1 MKATVWVHRDDV
13 GWTVTHSFEDD
24 SQGGDTFEACSD
36 RGAALKEGRARA
48 QFLLAHE
55 PRITEV
61 DLRIWKVRDLK
72 QETVAVYRR

>member
-48 QFLLAHE
+48 RSLLAHE
-55 PRITEV
+55 PRITEME
-61 DLRIWKVRDLK
+61 LRVWKVRDFK
-72 QETVAVYRR
+72 WETVAVYRR